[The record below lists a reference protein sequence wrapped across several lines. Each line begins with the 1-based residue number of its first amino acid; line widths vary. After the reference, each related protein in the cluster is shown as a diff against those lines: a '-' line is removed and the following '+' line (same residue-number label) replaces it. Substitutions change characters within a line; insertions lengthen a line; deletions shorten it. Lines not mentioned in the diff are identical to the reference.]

1 MAISTAIQKG
11 STVYVYD
18 EKDHQIW
25 SKSGD
30 LHGFT
35 GSTVSI
41 KKGSTIYVYNEKG
54 NQVSS
59 HSC

>member
-18 EKDHQIW
+18 EKNHQLW
-25 SKSGD
+25 TDSGQ
-30 LHGFT
+30 LHGYT
-35 GSTVSI
+35 GSSVSI
-41 KKGSTIYVYNEKG
+41 RKSNTIYVYDEKG
-54 NQVSS
+54 HQISS